1 MSGHSYST
9 APYRQLCSTI
19 SGAAMKRAAVSETM
33 QGLAFHGKYLL
44 AKEPI
49 KLRYGLRELYR
60 PAHHVCSNLRHKASN
75 VSTENA
81 LGAYNCLSAR

>member
-1 MSGHSYST
+1 MSGRSYST

-19 SGAAMKRAAVSETM
+19 SGAAMERAAVSETM

-75 VSTENA
+75 VSTENT